1 MEPKLTPEELAQHQA
16 WDKAVSGAFDIW
28 KDRII
33 NATLVAQDIIQ
44 HLRDLDDDEQ
54 LGGNFNPSDDALLA
68 AAVAI
73 LPMISANDWDID
85 YVF

>member
-1 MEPKLTPEELAQHQA
+1 MTYKFTPEEQA
-16 WDKAVSGAFDIW
+16 FNQAFDETFAIW
-28 KDRII
+28 RDRAIHASIMVRHII
-33 NATLVAQDIIQ
+33 DN
-44 HLRDLDDDEQ
+44 LRDLDDDEQ

-73 LPMISANDWDID
+73 LPLITTSDWDID

>member
-1 MEPKLTPEELAQHQA
+1 MEPKLTPKELAQHQA
-16 WDKAVSGAFDIW
+16 WDKAVSETFDIW

-33 NATLVAQDIIQ
+33 NATLVVQNIIQ
-44 HLRDLDDDEQ
+44 NLRDLDDDEQ

-73 LPMISANDWDID
+73 LPMISTSDWDID